1 MKVLLVSV
9 KSEKS
14 KGGIAVWTKYYLNF
28 CERLGLESDV
38 VNTEA
43 VGNIAINSTTK
54 RNLKDEFIRF
64 YRIYK
69 QLNKYLKEKDYD
81 VAHFNTSIGLFGIIR
96 DYYIAKKI
104 VREGIPL
111 LLHFHCDIPYWIRNP
126 LIRYYLK
133 KILGLS
139 KINLVLCQN
148 SYQYLKQEFNIES
161 VIIPN
166 FIDSYLINEQKNIR
180 ENLETI
186 CFVGRVSVAKGARE
200 IFKIAEEFP
209 EIKFKLAGEVSE
221 EVISWKRL
229 ENIEFLGMME
239 HNKIIELLDEADIFL
254 FPSYTEGFSLAL
266 AESMARGVP
275 AIATDV
281 GANINMLENQG
292 GIVVKIGD
300 INEIKLAIEKMKDFN
315 IRNDMSKWCIKK
327 VKDNYTINN
336 VILKIKKQYK
346 RIIEEKKCL
355 FM

>member
-14 KGGIAVWTKYYLNF
+14 KGGIAVWTKYYLS
-28 CERLGLESDV
+28 CCKKIGLESDI

-43 VGNIAINSTTK
+43 IGNIAINSTAK
-54 RNLKDEFIRF
+54 RNLKDELIRF
-64 YRIYK
+64 YRIYT

-81 VAHFNTSIGLFGIIR
+81 VAHFNTNIGFFGVIR

-104 VREGIPL
+104 VRKGIPL

-126 LIRYYLK
+126 LIKYYLK

-139 KINLVLCQN
+139 KINLVLCKN

-180 ENLETI
+180 ENLENI
-186 CFVGRVSVAKGARE
+186 CFVGRISVAKGARE
-200 IFKIAEEFP
+200 IFKIAQEFP
-209 EIKFKLAGEVSE
+209 KIKFKLAGEVSE
-221 EVISWKRL
+221 EVISWKKL
-229 ENIEFLGMME
+229 ENIEFLGMMA
-239 HNKIIELLDEADIFL
+239 HDKIIELLDESDIFL

-275 AIATDV
+275 SIATDV

-300 INEIKLAIEKMKDFN
+300 INAIKSAIEKMKDSN
-315 IRNDMSKWCIKK
+315 IRNNMSNWCIKK
-327 VKDNYTINN
+327 VKTEYTTIS
-336 VILKIKKQYK
+336 VISKIKKQYEE
-346 RIIEEKKCL
+346 IIEEEKCL